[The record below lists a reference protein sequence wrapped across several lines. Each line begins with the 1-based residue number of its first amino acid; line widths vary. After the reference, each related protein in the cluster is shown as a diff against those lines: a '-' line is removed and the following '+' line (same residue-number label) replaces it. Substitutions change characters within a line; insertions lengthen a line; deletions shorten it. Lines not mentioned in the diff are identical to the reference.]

1 MARRRDAL
9 HLRPC
14 GPKRVSRELCRAS
27 LTGAALLLVAA
38 SGAHA
43 TDDRQAF
50 VLAAS
55 CAACHGPDGRS
66 PDSIPTIQ
74 GKSASYIADK
84 LTGFKSGEG
93 SPTVMDRL
101 AKGYS
106 DEEIDQIA
114 AWFASRDR

>member
-1 MARRRDAL
+1 MTRKLEAL
-9 HLRPC
+9 I
-14 GPKRVSRELCRAS
+14 
-27 LTGAALLLVAA
+27 GAAIRLAAA
-38 SGAHA
+38 SASYA
-43 TDDRQAF
+43 ADERQAC

-55 CAACHGPDGRS
+55 CAACHGPEGRS

-74 GKSASYIADK
+74 GKSARYIADK
-84 LTGFKSGEG
+84 LKGFKSGEG

-106 DEEIDQIA
+106 DAEIEEIA